1 MPVPKGLDVFDIPG
15 ETIRTLSFVGF
26 SRFRETDF
34 FYRLKNRHEE
44 YGCPLTSEG
53 MGSTEAEAV
62 ADLIASQTAAA
73 MDTAIHAMR

>member
-1 MPVPKGLDVFDIPG
+1 
-15 ETIRTLSFVGF
+15 
-26 SRFRETDF
+26 
-34 FYRLKNRHEE
+34 
-44 YGCPLTSEG
+44 